1 MRDESILNIKLPEDK
16 KDEVLEKIKKNLQ
29 RPQDFFHIA
38 SLNPEILVLSQ
49 QDKEF
54 CAYLNWAQIRI
65 LDGEGVRKGARFL
78 GYQPGE
84 RYAGVDLME
93 KMLFLANDMGL
104 RVGLIGG
111 KGKVAERVVDC
122 QKARFPRIDFFALQ
136 GFSDISNPSHE
147 EENHILSIVTDRKP
161 HILFVAFGSPFQEL
175 WLNKHKERLKGIT
188 CMGVGGAFDFLSG
201 NTPRA
206 PYILR
211 VLGLEWL
218 FRLIIQPW
226 RLKRQ
231 LRLLEFIRLILI
243 QKISNRV

>member
-1 MRDESILNIKLPEDK
+1 MKDINILGIKLPQERK
-16 KDEVLEKIKKNLQ
+16 AEVLEKIKKNLQ
-29 RPQDFFHIA
+29 DPEYFFHIA

-54 CAYLNWAQIRI
+54 AAYLNWAQIRI

-78 GYQPGE
+78 GYLPGE
-84 RYAGVDLME
+84 RYTGVDLME
-93 KMLFLANDMGL
+93 KMLFFANDMGL

-122 QKARFPRIDFFALQ
+122 QKDRFPRIDFIALE
-136 GFSDISNPSHE
+136 GFSDISNPSQE
-147 EENHILSIVTDRKP
+147 EESHILSIVADRKP
-161 HILFVAFGSPFQEL
+161 HILFIAFGSPFQEL
-175 WLNKHKERLKGIT
+175 WLNKHREFLKGIT

-201 NTPRA
+201 KTPRA

-211 VLGLEWL
+211 ILGLEWL

-231 LRLLEFIRLILI
+231 LRLLEFIRLILV
-243 QKISNRV
+243 QKISNRA